1 MRNFDKMHK
10 SDCTTE
16 MPIIEIWQHKK
27 SSKGRWL
34 GTSAGQC
41 QSHRPTTSRWHCHS
55 AWWYSSLPYKEHIH
69 KLILPPYR
77 PASRR
82 SVGWKGCLLW
92 NNNPIEPIL
101 VRLVLLVLMV
111 ATLGQTQLHRS
122 KHKIIIIHTQ
132 EAGPRVMSD
141 KWRCTQFGRC
151 QVRQR
156 TANHKAQLFGFGV
169 LTICHSCL
177 TTTEGGRSSA
187 QPTAAAANASSKLMI
202 ITTRSRDKRFNSK
215 ECERR

>member
-1 MRNFDKMHK
+1 
-10 SDCTTE
+10 

-41 QSHRPTTSRWHCHS
+41 QSYRPTTSRWHCHS

-141 KWRCTQFGRC
+141 KWRC
-151 QVRQR
+151 
-156 TANHKAQLFGFGV
+156 
-169 LTICHSCL
+169 
-177 TTTEGGRSSA
+177 SSA
-187 QPTAAAANASSKLMI
+187 AARCGNEQRITKLSYSDSAYLPFVILVWQQPRVGAHRRSQLQQQPTPVPSWWQ
-202 ITTRSRDKRFNSK
+202 
-215 ECERR
+215 